1 MYHLVK
7 SVYTNLTKQEE
18 YSVLIMG
25 LDNAGKTTLL
35 EQLKFRYKVG
45 GEQAT
50 VDLSGAR
57 LVPTVGQNVA
67 RIQANKVNLKIWDVG
82 GQESLR
88 NMWESYYEDAHIVVF
103 VVDSTDRARIEEC
116 RDTLDK
122 VVSSEVLEGTPVL
135 MLANKQDRD
144 DCLEV
149 EDIKEI
155 FNKIAEK
162 MSARDSRVLPVCAL
176 DGTGVVEAADWI
188 VSRLLRNKNYRP
200 PNLV

>member
-7 SVYTNLTKQEE
+7 SVYANLTKQEE

-67 RIQANKVNLKIWDVG
+67 RIQVNKVNLKIWDVG

-88 NMWESYYEDAHIVVF
+88 NMWESYYEDAHVVVF

-122 VVSSEVLEGTPVL
+122 VVSSDVLEGTPVL

-176 DGTGVVEAADWI
+176 DGTGVVEAAEWI
-188 VSRLLRNKNYRP
+188 ISRLLRNKNYRP

>member
-35 EQLKFRYKVG
+35 EQLKFRYKLG

-188 VSRLLRNKNYRP
+188 VSRLIRNKNYRP